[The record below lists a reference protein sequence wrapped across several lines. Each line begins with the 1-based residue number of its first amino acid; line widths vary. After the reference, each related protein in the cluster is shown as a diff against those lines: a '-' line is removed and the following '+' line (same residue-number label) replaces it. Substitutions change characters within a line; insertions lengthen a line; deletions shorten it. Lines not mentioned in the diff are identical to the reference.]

1 MYLTFKNGKI
11 LKDLVD
17 ICKDIV
23 SEINLEIQNEGIIMQ
38 AMDMS
43 HVSLISFFIHKDDFS
58 LYNVDKEEV
67 LSLSLKSLNM
77 ILKCYKESFQLS
89 LNTNNDGFLQVIF
102 YSNDIDNDTDKQYT
116 WNLTLL
122 NIESETLSI
131 PSDESEIE
139 INMNANEFSEMI
151 KNMSSFGD
159 SLQIKIIGKLLHL
172 QVSGDI
178 GNVEVHK
185 SFNKDKMKTKGN
197 MELSV
202 AMRYLLL
209 FIKGSTLT
217 QDLKIKMK
225 NEQPLELIYM
235 INKNSYLQFFLAP
248 KFDD

>member
-23 SEINLEIQNEGIIMQ
+23 TEINLEIHNEGIIMQ

-43 HVSLISFFIHKDDFS
+43 HVSLITFFIHKDDFS
-58 LYNVDKEEV
+58 VYNVDKEEV

-139 INMNANEFSEMI
+139 IKMNANEFSEMI
-151 KNMSSFGD
+151 KNMSTFGD
-159 SLQIKIIGKLLHL
+159 TLNIKTIGKLLHL
-172 QVSGDI
+172 QVSGDV

-209 FIKGSTLT
+209 FIKGSSVT

-225 NEQPLELIYM
+225 NEQPLELYYP

>member
-58 LYNVDKEEV
+58 LYNVDMEEV

-122 NIESETLSI
+122 NIESESLSI

-225 NEQPLELIYM
+225 NEQPLELNYM

>member
-23 SEINLEIQNEGIIMQ
+23 SEINLEIQNEGVIMQ

-43 HVSLISFFIHKDDFS
+43 HVSLISFFIHKEDFS

-131 PSDESEIE
+131 PSDDSQIE

>member
-43 HVSLISFFIHKDDFS
+43 HVSLISFFIHKEDFS

-131 PSDESEIE
+131 PSDDSQIE

>member
-1 MYLTFKNGKI
+1 
-11 LKDLVD
+11 
-17 ICKDIV
+17 
-23 SEINLEIQNEGIIMQ
+23 
-38 AMDMS
+38 
-43 HVSLISFFIHKDDFS
+43 
-58 LYNVDKEEV
+58 
-67 LSLSLKSLNM
+67 
-77 ILKCYKESFQLS
+77 
-89 LNTNNDGFLQVIF
+89 
-102 YSNDIDNDTDKQYT
+102 
-116 WNLTLL
+116 
-122 NIESETLSI
+122 
-131 PSDESEIE
+131 
-139 INMNANEFSEMI
+139 MNANEFSEMI

-202 AMRYLLL
+202 AMRLSSIVY
-209 FIKGSTLT
+209 KGSTLT
-217 QDLKIKMK
+217 KDLKIKMK